1 MSINNEKTAH
11 LAIRINLQQDE
22 VLTHSN
28 RFLTLHYA
36 NNDRHKGALSSV
48 KLMKQKKVKARMTRS
63 KSRTAL
69 RRTRDEKRKKAKT
82 LSTRNKTRTARSRTI
97 EQKRMEQRKSENA
110 DDTKQI
116 TDGMKQNKRGNE

>member
-1 MSINNEKTAH
+1 MRRVMCSRESCV
-11 LAIRINLQQDE
+11 RIHCREGFQ
-22 VLTHSN
+22 
-28 RFLTLHYA
+28 TLSFSTLLYA
-36 NNDRHKGALSSV
+36 NKDDPLKIALSLV
-48 KLMKQKKVKARMTRS
+48 TVHL
-63 KSRTAL
+63 
-69 RRTRDEKRKKAKT
+69 KKAKT